1 MELVVRAAVMYVV
14 LFTLV
19 RMTGKREL
27 AEMSAFEMVL
37 LIVLGDVVQQAI
49 TQEDSSITGA
59 VLTAGTLTLLV
70 VLTSVGTYHSS
81 RFRRLVDGCAV
92 VVVRDGE
99 CLQQALR
106 VERLTR
112 EEVLAAARQHG
123 FRDLSK
129 VEIGILEADGRFSFL
144 AEREDEP
151 SDEPPNDPPERPHL

>member
-14 LFTLV
+14 LFGLV

-49 TQEDSSITGA
+49 TQEDASITGA
-59 VLTAGTLTLLV
+59 ILTAGTLTLLV
-70 VLTSVGTYHSS
+70 VLTSVGTYHFPK
-81 RFRRLVDGCAV
+81 FRRLVDGCAV

-99 CLQQALR
+99 CLPTALR

-112 EEVLAAARQHG
+112 
-123 FRDLSK
+123 S
-129 VEIGILEADGRFSFL
+129 
-144 AEREDEP
+144 
-151 SDEPPNDPPERPHL
+151 

>member
-14 LFTLV
+14 LFGLV

-49 TQEDSSITGA
+49 TQEDASITGA
-59 VLTAGTLTLLV
+59 ILTAGTLTLLV
-70 VLTSVGTYHSS
+70 VLTSVGTYHFP
-81 RFRRLVDGCAV
+81 RFRRLVDGCPV

-99 CLQQALR
+99 CLPKALK
-106 VERLTR
+106 VERLTY

-129 VEIGILEADGRFSFL
+129 IDVGILEADGRFSFI
-144 AEREDEP
+144 AHDGDEP
-151 SDEPPNDPPERPHL
+151 ESNDEPDRPHL

>member
-14 LFTLV
+14 LFGLV

-49 TQEDSSITGA
+49 TQEDASITGA
-59 VLTAGTLTLLV
+59 ILTAGTLTLLV
-70 VLTSVGTYHSS
+70 VLTSVGTYHFP

-99 CLQQALR
+99 CLQTALR

-129 VEIGILEADGRFSFL
+129 IEIGILEADGRFSFI
-144 AEREDEP
+144 AHEG
-151 SDEPPNDPPERPHL
+151 DEPPDPDPPARPHL

>member
-14 LFTLV
+14 LFGLV

-49 TQEDSSITGA
+49 TQEDASITGA
-59 VLTAGTLTLLV
+59 ILTAGTLTLLV
-70 VLTSVGTYHSS
+70 VLTSVGTYHFPK
-81 RFRRLVDGCAV
+81 FRRLIDGCAV

-99 CLQQALR
+99 CLPTALR

-123 FRDLSK
+123 FRDLSRI
-129 VEIGILEADGRFSFL
+129 EIGILEADGRFSFI
-144 AEREDEP
+144 AHEGDEP
-151 SDEPPNDPPERPHL
+151 SGQEEPRKPHL

>member
-14 LFTLV
+14 LFGLV

-49 TQEDSSITGA
+49 TQEDASITGA
-59 VLTAGTLTLLV
+59 ILTAGTLTLLV
-70 VLTSVGTYHSS
+70 VLTSVGTYHFP

-99 CLQQALR
+99 CLPKALK
-106 VERLTR
+106 VERLTY

-129 VEIGILEADGRFSFL
+129 IEVGILEADGRFSFI
-144 AEREDEP
+144 AHEGDEP
-151 SDEPPNDPPERPHL
+151 ASDNEPERPHL